1 MATSEE
7 RMRILTMIQE
17 KQITAE
23 EGARLLA
30 ALNAGGDERTTA
42 GAAANRARW
51 LRVRVTDT
59 ASGRAKANVTIPL
72 SLVDIGLKM
81 GAKYAPDMQGLDM
94 AAIQSAIKG
103 GMQGKIIDVE
113 DADDGERVEIF
124 VE

>member
-7 RMRILTMIQE
+7 RMRILNMIQE

-30 ALNAGGDERTTA
+30 ALNAGPAER
-42 GAAANRARW
+42 AAADPGKARW

-59 ASGRAKANVTIPL
+59 VTGKAKASVTIPIG
-72 SLVDIGLKM
+72 LVDIGLKM
-81 GAKYAPDMQGLDM
+81 GARYAPDMQGMDI

-113 DADDGERVEIF
+113 DSADGERVEIF

>member
-7 RMRILTMIQE
+7 RMRILNMIQE

-30 ALNAGGDERTTA
+30 ALNSGPAER
-42 GAAANRARW
+42 AAAADAGKARW

-59 ASGRAKANVTIPL
+59 VTGKAKANVTIPIG
-72 SLVDIGLKM
+72 LVDIGLKM
-81 GAKYAPDMQGLDM
+81 GAHYAPDMQGLDI
-94 AAIQSAIKG
+94 AAIQTAIKG

-113 DADDGERVEIF
+113 DSTDGERVEIF

>member
-30 ALNAGGDERTTA
+30 ALNSPAGERAA
-42 GAAANRARW
+42 GVDPTKARW

-59 ASGRAKANVTIPL
+59 TTGKAKANVTIPIT
-72 SLVDIGLKM
+72 LVDIGLKM
-81 GAKYAPDMQGLDM
+81 GARYAPDMQGLDI

-103 GMQGKIIDVE
+103 GLQGKIIDVE
-113 DADDGERVEIF
+113 DSEDGERVEIF